1 MNGWL
6 FSEEEIGNYPTLIG
20 REQKFSDYTAFTEKF
35 KGKKTT
41 DDCYTPE
48 HVYEAVKKW
57 VSENVMDL
65 DGVEIV
71 RPFYPGGDY
80 ERFRYP
86 ANCVVL
92 DNPPF
97 SQLAKIRRF
106 YAQRGIK
113 YFLFAPTL
121 TLFSTV
127 LDGECFIVC
136 GGEII
141 YENGAKVPTSFITN
155 IFCGGTQI
163 YVSGLLSALLD
174 EIDDRRHEKKKN
186 EKIVYPDCVVNAARL
201 SAFSAKGVELKIC
214 ASSAQKIYA
223 LDAQRKRGKTI
234 FGGGFLLS
242 LNATNALK
250 QAQTQEQAQV
260 YALSPREKQIQRGL
274 I

>member
-6 FSEEEIGNYPTLIG
+6 FSEEEIGRHPTLIG
-20 REQKFSDYTAFTEKF
+20 REQKFSDYAAFTEKF

-41 DDCYTPE
+41 DDCYTPND
-48 HVYEAVKKW
+48 VYEAVKKW
-57 VSENVMDL
+57 VSENVLKL

-106 YAQRGIK
+106 YAARWIR

-121 TLFSTV
+121 TLFGTV

-136 GGEII
+136 GSDIT
-141 YENGAKVPTSFITN
+141 YENGAKVATSFITN
-155 IFCGGTQI
+155 MICDGTLINVCG
-163 YVSGLLSALLD
+163 SLSALLN
-174 EIDDRRHEKKKN
+174 EIDDVRKAKKKN
-186 EKIVYPDCVVNAARL
+186 EDIVYPDCVVNAARL
-201 SAFSAKGVELKIC
+201 STISVKGVDLKIC
-214 ASSAQKIYA
+214 SSSAQRISA
-223 LDAQRKRGKTI
+223 LDEQRKRGKGI
-234 FGGGFLLS
+234 FGGGLLLS
-242 LNATNALK
+242 LRATNALK
-250 QAQTQEQAQV
+250 QAQAKAQAKV
-260 YALSPREKQIQRGL
+260 YALSPREEEIQRGL